1 MTMSSR
7 TVDSTPSLGSLLLGS
22 RDPSRLR
29 DWYLEAFGVSADQF
43 GFVGLGGVGVL
54 PDQRADV
61 AAANPEPGR
70 FVLNL
75 DVPDVEAAVERV
87 ERAGTTWIAPL
98 EQREAGAFATFTDPD
113 GNYLQVIQL
122 NEQMREQMLAEA
134 RKAPPSGK
142 AFSGIAVDDI
152 AAAKEFYSTILGLD
166 VTEQNGML
174 ELWLDA
180 TTSVLA
186 YPKPDHVPAQHT
198 VLNFPVDNIDQ
209 AVEDLTAAGVQI
221 LTYPGMPQDDK
232 GVMRAGGP
240 LIAWFTDPAGN
251 ILSVLQER

>member
-1 MTMSSR
+1 MAIRSR
-7 TVDSTPSLGSLLLGS
+7 TVDRTPSLGSLLLGS

-29 DWYLEAFGVSADQF
+29 DWYLEAFGVAADQF
-43 GFVGLGGVGVL
+43 GFVGLGGFGVM
-54 PDQRADV
+54 PDQREDL

-75 DVPDVEAAVERV
+75 EVPDAQAAVERV

-113 GNYLQVIQL
+113 GNYLQLIQL
-122 NEQMREQMLAEA
+122 NEQMRGQMLEET
-134 RKAPPSGK
+134 RKAAPDGK
-142 AFSGIAVDDI
+142 PFSGIAVNDI
-152 AAAKEFYSTILGLD
+152 AAAKKFYSTVLGID

-174 ELWLDA
+174 ALWLDA
-180 TTSVLA
+180 STSVLA
-186 YPKPDHVPAQHT
+186 YPKSDHVPARHT
-198 VLNFPVDNIDQ
+198 VLNFPVDDIDQ
-209 AVEDLTAAGVQI
+209 AVGDLTAAGVQM
-221 LTYPGMPQDDK
+221 LSYPGMPQDDK
-232 GVMRAGGP
+232 GVMREGGP